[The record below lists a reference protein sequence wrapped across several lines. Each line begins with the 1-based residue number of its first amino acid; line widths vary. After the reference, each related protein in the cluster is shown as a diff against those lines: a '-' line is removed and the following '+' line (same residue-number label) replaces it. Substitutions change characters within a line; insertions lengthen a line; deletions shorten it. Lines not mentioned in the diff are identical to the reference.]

1 MTYESSGPTSHFFVS
16 QRLRMHYVDW
26 GNRGAPP
33 IVLVH
38 GGRDHARSWDW
49 VAQDLR
55 RDYHVIAVD
64 LRGHGD
70 SAWAIGSLYHVAE
83 MVIDLAQLID
93 AIDEERV
100 ILIGHSLGSA
110 ICSQYAGA
118 RPERVSKF
126 VAIEGI
132 DVPRRFRV
140 LIDSLSPRQRL
151 SRAIENIQSQAAR
164 QPRRY
169 SSIEAAARRMREENS
184 FLSEEQAH
192 HLTEHGVARNEDGTY
207 SWKFD
212 DYARGPKLFR
222 SGDDELAEI
231 LGHVECPVLLIR
243 GTESDAPDPERSG
256 LLGRFRQAVA
266 VAVDGAG
273 HWVHHDRL
281 DEVIRLARDFVKE

>member
-1 MTYESSGPTSHFFVS
+1 MLDSPGPTSHFFVS

-26 GNRGAPP
+26 GNHGAPTL
-33 IVLVH
+33 VLVH

-83 MVIDLAQLID
+83 FVIDLAQLID
-93 AIDEERV
+93 AIAEDEV
-100 ILIGHSLGSA
+100 VLVAHSFGSA
-110 ICSQYAGA
+110 ICAQYAGA
-118 RPERVSKF
+118 HPERISRF

-132 DVPRRFRV
+132 DIPKRFRAM
-140 LIDSLSPRQRL
+140 IDSLSPRERL
-151 SRAIENIQSQAAR
+151 SAAIDNVQKQAGRA
-164 QPRRY
+164 PRRY
-169 SSIEAAARRMREENS
+169 PSIDAAARRMREENA

-212 DYARGPKLFR
+212 DYARGPKMFR
-222 SGDDELAEI
+222 SGDDEIAEI
-231 LGHVECPVLLIR
+231 LRHVECPVLLIR
-243 GTESDAPDPERSG
+243 GTESDAPDPQRSG
-256 LLGRFRQAVA
+256 LLGRFRNARAVA
-266 VAVDGAG
+266 VEGAG
-273 HWVHHDRL
+273 HWVHHDKL
-281 DEVIRLARDFVKE
+281 DEVLGLVRDFLKE